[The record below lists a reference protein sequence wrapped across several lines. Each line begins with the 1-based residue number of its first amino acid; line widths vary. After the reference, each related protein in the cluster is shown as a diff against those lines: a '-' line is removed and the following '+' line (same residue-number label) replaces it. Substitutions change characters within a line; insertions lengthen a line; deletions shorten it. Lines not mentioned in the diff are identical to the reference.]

1 VVLNPSDQVSLNRI
15 INVPNR
21 GIGATS
27 HEKLVDWANQNGT
40 TLYEALQKVDQIPG
54 LTPGCRKACAALIGL
69 FEKSRDQFPTF
80 SPSAAMTHLL
90 EASGY
95 LQSLEEEVDTD
106 PEAAGRLDNLQELV
120 NALKE
125 YEETHAEATL
135 SDYLQGVALQSS
147 ADTYDSD
154 APSVTLMTIHLAK
167 GLEFPVVFL
176 TGLEE
181 GLFPIGAGN
190 TSPEELEEERRL
202 CYVGMTRAKER
213 LHLCYAS
220 TRRIFGQ
227 TYSSLPSRFILE
239 ANLTTETAAPVAAIG
254 SPEPRTHAGQAP
266 AAPRGPSAIK
276 SGSKVRHPSFGRGV
290 VMSLSGSGEA
300 AKVTVRFDSGIVKK
314 LLLRYA
320 PLEVI

>member
-1 VVLNPSDQVSLNRI
+1 
-15 INVPNR
+15 
-21 GIGATS
+21 
-27 HEKLVDWANQNGT
+27 
-40 TLYEALQKVDQIPG
+40 
-54 LTPGCRKACAALIGL
+54 GCRKACASLIGL
-69 FEKSRDQFPTF
+69 FEKARDQFTTL
-80 SPSAAMTHLL
+80 SPSGAMTHLL

-190 TSPEELEEERRL
+190 TSPEDLEEERRL

-213 LHLCYAS
+213 LHLC
-220 TRRIFGQ
+220 
-227 TYSSLPSRFILE
+227 
-239 ANLTTETAAPVAAIG
+239 
-254 SPEPRTHAGQAP
+254 
-266 AAPRGPSAIK
+266 
-276 SGSKVRHPSFGRGV
+276 
-290 VMSLSGSGEA
+290 
-300 AKVTVRFDSGIVKK
+300 
-314 LLLRYA
+314 
-320 PLEVI
+320 